1 MKVPG
6 ATSFD
11 DLKTT
16 YDHTRNPAYVI
27 HDTFQD
33 ACRDLGLLQDDQEW
47 ISCMRTSA
55 TFASA
60 FQMRHLFVSLL
71 LFNSISNPLDLWHA
85 FKQAMSDD
93 FLYQARLTNR
103 ERTYDEAI
111 FHQALRSIRLSLQSH
126 GSDLIDFQLPIPP
139 EVMPGEG
146 NVLIH
151 EERSKYDLALQAQ
164 IRDANVL
171 LFNEQQRIAYNMIMD
186 SVKNVKAFNDQL
198 QEGRN
203 AIYPNVPN
211 CYFIDGLGGAGKT
224 FLYNTVLSSIRAD
237 NEIALAV
244 ASSGIAALLLEG
256 GRTAHSQLKIPV
268 NGINELS
275 TCNIKKQS
283 NEEELIKLAQIIT
296 WDEAP
301 MQHKFTFEAV
311 DRTLRDLTQ
320 VDKPFGGKVMIM
332 GGDFRQ
338 VLFVIPRAS
347 RAQIVHA
354 SLNRSYIWDHVQG
367 ITLHQNM
374 RVEQMLRNGNV
385 TSAHA
390 QQEFSNWLK
399 KIGEGTEPVHPQHG
413 ANAIHIPPDMCIGCM
428 PQDTIA
434 LLIERIY
441 GRVNDIPNSE
451 DRTKY
456 IMERAIL
463 TPLNEDVDAINKEI
477 STTFVK
483 NFDGSS
489 ITTRKYFSADTIL
502 EHDRN
507 SMYPT
512 EYLNKLNLSG
522 IPPHCLELFVG
533 CPIMLLKN
541 MAGGLANGTR
551 LTITRLM
558 SRLIEAKVTT
568 GPSKDQIVLIPRL
581 NHTPSNPEK
590 MPFTL
595 QRRQFPV

>member
-1 MKVPG
+1 
-6 ATSFD
+6 
-11 DLKTT
+11 
-16 YDHTRNPAYVI
+16 
-27 HDTFQD
+27 
-33 ACRDLGLLQDDQEW
+33 
-47 ISCMRTSA
+47 
-55 TFASA
+55 
-60 FQMRHLFVSLL
+60 
-71 LFNSISNPLDLWHA
+71 
-85 FKQAMSDD
+85 
-93 FLYQARLTNR
+93 
-103 ERTYDEAI
+103 
-111 FHQALRSIRLSLQSH
+111 
-126 GSDLIDFQLPIPP
+126 
-139 EVMPGEG
+139 
-146 NVLIH
+146 
-151 EERSKYDLALQAQ
+151 
-164 IRDANVL
+164 
-171 LFNEQQRIAYNMIMD
+171 MIID
-186 SVKNVKAFNDQL
+186 SVKEIKAFNDL
-198 QEGRN
+198 LNDGIN
-203 AIYPNVPN
+203 AIYPNVQN

-224 FLYNTVLSSIRAD
+224 FLYNTLLSSIRAE

-256 GRTAHSQLKIPV
+256 GRTAHSRLKIPV

-283 NEEELIKLAQIIT
+283 NEEELIKVAQIII

-320 VDKPFGGKVMIM
+320 VDKPFGGKVVVM

-338 VLFVIPRAS
+338 VLPVIPRAS
-347 RAQIVHA
+347 RAQIVEA
-354 SLNRSYIWDHVQG
+354 CLNRSYIWDHVQV

-374 RVEQMLRNGNV
+374 RVQQMMQDGNV
-385 TSAHA
+385 TSAQS
-390 QQEFSNWLK
+390 QQDFSNWLK
-399 KIGEGTEPVHPQHG
+399 RIGEGAETIYPQHG
-413 ANAIHIPPDMCIGCM
+413 SNAINIPPDMCIGCM

-434 LLIERIY
+434 TLIESVY
-441 GRVNDIPNSE
+441 GSINDMPNSE
-451 DRTKY
+451 DRTNY

-477 STTFVK
+477 TTKIVQQC
-483 NFDGSS
+483 DSSS
-489 ITTRKYFSADTIL
+489 IITRKYFSADTIL

-507 SMYPT
+507 AMYPT

-522 IPPHCLELFVG
+522 IPPHCIELFVG

-551 LTITRLM
+551 LIVTKIMLH
-558 SRLIEAKVTT
+558 LIEAKVTT

-595 QRRQFPV
+595 QRRQFPVRPAFAMTINKSQGQTFKHIGIFLRESVFSHGQLYVALSRVGTRSGVNIMVNNGWKECSGDSPAGVYTENIVFREVFNH